1 MNLIKRIKVDN
12 IKGKSSFE
20 IPFVDLTANQPNII
34 VAPNGYG
41 KSTITTAFKSAMHG
55 KMKLDIR
62 DIYQQNAD
70 NHPCL
75 EIELLGK
82 KPEFTLLPIQIIV
95 FQKTYFF
102 GS

>member
-20 IPFVDLTANQPNII
+20 IPFADLTANQPNII

-75 EIELLGK
+75 EIELLG
-82 KPEFTLLPIQIIV
+82 ELTLLPTQIIV
-95 FQKTYFF
+95 FQKTCFF